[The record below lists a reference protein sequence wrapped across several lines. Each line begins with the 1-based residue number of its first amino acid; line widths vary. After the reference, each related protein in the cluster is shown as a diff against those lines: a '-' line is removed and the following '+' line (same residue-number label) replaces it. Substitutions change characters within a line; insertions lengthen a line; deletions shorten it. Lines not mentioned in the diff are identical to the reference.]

1 MLWAIIIGLCLGF
14 LGLYF
19 GSKLVVIGLEN
30 LALRFGISQLLI
42 GLTILSI
49 GTSLPEIAVS
59 IMGGIDKIFGLNHGI
74 DAIVIGNKVG
84 SFLTQITLIIGIL
97 GIIQPIFISR
107 WKLKREGVSMAIAL
121 FIFFIIALDGII
133 TQIEALILI
142 ISYIIY
148 LILIIYS
155 ERRVTRKQREIQEFL
170 RQRDGIEFEEIKPD
184 CEKKET
190 PDCSISKDL
199 AYTVF
204 GLLAL
209 IIGAEITLLSG
220 HELAREFGIPENI
233 VGIFILG
240 LETSLPELIASIV
253 AIRRDSFGI
262 AVGDILGSNI
272 CDILLATGSGAI
284 IVSFKV
290 PNVLL
295 IYEIPLLFIAIGLIF
310 LFFWTSEILNRY
322 EAGVM
327 VSIFI
332 GYTIFKFLFF
342 QM

>member
-1 MLWAIIIGLCLGF
+1 MLWIIIIGLFLGF
-14 LGLYF
+14 LGLYY

-30 LALRFGISQLLI
+30 MALRFGISQLLI

-59 IMGGIDKIFGLNHGI
+59 VMGGVDKIFGLNQGI

-84 SFLTQITLIIGIL
+84 SFLTQLTLIIGIL
-97 GIIQPIFISR
+97 GIVQPIFISR

-121 FIFFIIALDGII
+121 LIFFFIAIDGII
-133 TQIEALILI
+133 TQFEALILI

-170 RQRDGIEFEEIKPD
+170 KQRDGIEIKETKPD
-184 CEKKET
+184 CEERET
-190 PDCSISKDL
+190 PDCSLSKDI

-290 PNVLL
+290 PHVLL
-295 IYEIPLLFIAIGLIF
+295 VYEIPLLFIIIGVIF
-310 LFFWTSEILNRY
+310 LFFWSKEILNRW
-322 EAGVM
+322 EAGIM
-327 VSIFI
+327 VGIFV
-332 GYTIFKFLFF
+332 GYAIFKFLFF
-342 QM
+342 QI